1 VRNAAVVCGLALLL
15 ARCASSTSSAERHRE
30 QASDGHRVAVAQYE
44 IRGDVPAA
52 RISARAEALVAD
64 AARGGAELV
73 VLPELFVL
81 DAWPLASDASEGEI
95 TRRIARDVTPVVL
108 DDLRGAAA
116 RHQIA
121 VLAGSAPELRGERL
135 YNTSRLLFPDGR
147 EVSQDKVHPTAWG
160 ERVGFTAG
168 AGVRAFDAPWG
179 RTAILVCYDVE
190 FPSVTAG
197 LVESAPE
204 VLLVPSMT
212 ESEFGR
218 DRVRWTAQARAVEHH
233 AYVLVAPTVGATS
246 HDWRHFGRAAVLT
259 PRVPGFPGL
268 LAEATRGGEGLV
280 FATLELDR
288 LRRSRATT
296 NFFPARNER
305 DPSTESK
312 REPDGALAPR

>member
-1 VRNAAVVCGLALLL
+1 MVCGLALLL
-15 ARCASSTSSAERHRE
+15 AGCASSSSASGPD
-30 QASDGHRVAVAQYE
+30 QGPNGHRVAVAQYE

-52 RISARAEALVAD
+52 GISARAEALVAD

-147 EVSQDKVHPTAWG
+147 EVAQDKVHPTAWG

-168 AGVRAFDAPWG
+168 AGVRVFDAPWG
-179 RTAILVCYDVE
+179 RTAILICYDVE
-190 FPSVTAG
+190 FPSVTSG

-233 AYVLVAPTVGATS
+233 AYVLVAPTVGTTS

-259 PRVPGFPGL
+259 PRVPGFPGV
-268 LAEATRGGEGLV
+268 LAEASRGGEGLV
-280 FATLELDR
+280 FATLGIDR
-288 LRRSRATT
+288 LRQSRATT
-296 NFFPARNER
+296 GFFPARIER
-305 DPSTESK
+305 ERSTESK